1 MGAGAGAPQ
10 HWAFMPPVRGELPRT
25 VTPGWARNGIDAFV
39 LARLERERLVP
50 SREAERGALIRRV
63 TLDLIGLPP
72 TPEEV
77 AGFVADG
84 RVDAFERVVERLLA
98 SPRFGE
104 HWARAWLDAA
114 RFADTNG
121 YNNDEERTMWA
132 WRDWVINALNS
143 NLPFDRFLIEQ
154 LAGDLLPGATRQQ
167 RVATGF
173 NRNHVLTTEGG
184 IIEEEYRV
192 EYVADRIHTTTTA
205 FLGLTMQCA
214 RCHDHKFDPLSQRD
228 YYRMFAF
235 FNGVPDRVVGYNTKK
250 AAAPF
255 VAALTPAQEA
265 EQGRLRAALA
275 VVDARLAERRA
286 QAGADAA
293 RWEAGLGAAE
303 RARLA
308 RAGAAVR
315 FALDENQGAEVRC
328 SVDAERKG
336 KIVGTVSWKPGKV
349 GSALEFDG
357 RTHVEAGEAVA
368 FETGDKVSFGAWILP
383 RETGAMAVL
392 SKIDDQAAYRGFDL
406 IFESGKLAVHLV
418 HRWPDQALKV
428 VTQTA
433 MSLKDWHHVFATVDG
448 SGKAAGVKIFVDGK
462 AQALTVEKDALS
474 GSLKTAQVF
483 RIGQRSAS
491 VPFKGLID
499 EVQFYRTELAAAE
512 VAGLARGE
520 VVGGLMAVIDR
531 PAAARTVAE
540 QERVLRYF
548 LETVDSENRRLTTE
562 RAALAKQLAAGE
574 EGVAMTMVMQEADEK
589 RTAFLLRRGQYDLRG
604 EAVDAGVPESLPP
617 LPAGAP
623 RNRLGLA
630 QWMTQPGHPLTAR
643 VAVNRWWEG
652 VFGVGLVETAE
663 DFGTQ
668 GARPSHPE
676 LLDWLATELVRTG
689 WDVKAMLRLIVTSAT
704 YRQTTAATAQLVAR
718 DPQGRLLARAPR
730 FRLAGEVIRDQALA
744 VAGLLSARVGGPSVK
759 PYQPAG
765 LWEDVSVERKYS
777 YVPDTGEGLYR
788 RSLYTYWKR
797 TCPPP
802 GMTTL
807 DAPDR
812 ETCVI
817 RRARTSTPLQALLLL
832 NDPTYVEAARLLAER
847 VLGAG
852 AGAGAVAGGGGVEA
866 RVRRLYQLV
875 LAREPQAREAA
886 VVARVQGEALARFSA
901 EPAAA
906 KRLLAVGKKA
916 CGAGVEEV
924 ELAAWTTVANMVL
937 NLDETMTKP

>member
-25 VTPGWARNGIDAFV
+25 VTTGWARNGIDAFV
-39 LARLERERLVP
+39 LARLERERLGP
-50 SREAERGALIRRV
+50 SREAERGALLRRV
-63 TLDLIGLPP
+63 TLDLTGLPP

-84 RVDAFERVVERLLA
+84 RADAFERVVERLLA

-143 NLPFDRFLIEQ
+143 NLPFDRFLTEQ

-167 RVATGF
+167 QVATGF

-192 EYVADRIHTTTTA
+192 EYVADRIHTTTTT

-275 VVDARLAERRA
+275 VVDARLAERKA
-286 QAGADAA
+286 NAGADAA
-293 RWEAGLGAAE
+293 RWEAGLGAEE

-315 FALDENQGAEVRC
+315 FAFDENQGAEVRC
-328 SVDAERKG
+328 AVDAQRKG
-336 KIVGTVSWKPGKV
+336 KVVGPASWKSGKV

-368 FETGDKVSFGAWILP
+368 FETGEKVSFGAWIFP

-428 VTQTA
+428 ITQTA
-433 MSLKDWHHVFATVDG
+433 MSLKEWHHVFATVDG

-520 VVGGLMAVIDR
+520 MVGGLMAVIDR
-531 PAAARTVAE
+531 PAALRTVAE

-548 LETVDSENRRLTTE
+548 LETVDSENRRLTAE

-652 VFGVGLVETAE
+652 VFGVGLVETVE

-704 YRQTTAATAQLVAR
+704 YRQTTAATAELVAR

-744 VAGLLSARVGGPSVK
+744 VAGLLSVRVGGPSVK
-759 PYQPAG
+759 PYQPPG

-852 AGAGAVAGGGGVEA
+852 AGGGGVEA